1 MTNLV
6 ISTCYTVTIYT
17 IINILNIFIDHVGDG
32 HKHYRMAIT
41 SVLYNACLR
50 RRCLTKKGNVAQVE
64 FYNTLCTVTLVSEFT
79 DSLRQMKLV
88 FLLSSVFPKT
98 HKCTFTTFYFTFSYS
113 SSNSLQF
120 DIYFIRVIFQTHKV
134 MCS

>member
-1 MTNLV
+1 
-6 ISTCYTVTIYT
+6 
-17 IINILNIFIDHVGDG
+17 
-32 HKHYRMAIT
+32 
-41 SVLYNACLR
+41 
-50 RRCLTKKGNVAQVE
+50 
-64 FYNTLCTVTLVSEFT
+64 
-79 DSLRQMKLV
+79 MKPV

-134 MCS
+134 MYTVRLIQAKSVEGIDNLAIDYTVSKSERLRVVTGTDA

>member
-1 MTNLV
+1 MAYTLTRVRGNDDDVLH
-6 ISTCYTVTIYT
+6 CYDIHY
-17 IINILNIFIDHVGDG
+17 IN
-32 HKHYRMAIT
+32 Y
-41 SVLYNACLR
+41 
-50 RRCLTKKGNVAQVE
+50 
-64 FYNTLCTVTLVSEFT
+64 TLCTVTLVSEFT
-79 DSLRQMKLV
+79 DSLRQMKPD